1 MLTSVGLAGPLS
13 FGIRAGVP
21 LTDFFD
27 SVNSGNFVVTST
39 THRYIVGPSL
49 ELSLPAGFGLE
60 VDALYRRLNYNA
72 SFNLV
77 DVFTNNQTTGNAW
90 EFPLLVKYRVSTPL
104 IKPYIDAGSG
114 LRHAQRAQTN
124 YVSTV
129 APNRQTTTT
138 TNNPQELKNS
148 TTTGFVIGFGAD
160 IKALVVH
167 ISPEIRYT
175 RWGSSHFT
183 IPTAARSAIRTRP
196 SFWWA
201 LLFSQIAPRIG
212 RNFRILHRGMH
223 DESLRGVSQVVKG
236 VARHQVQHR
245 IRLSSSERV
254 SVGLTMS

>member
-1 MLTSVGLAGPLS
+1 MLTSAAVAGPLS

-21 LTDFFD
+21 LTDFID
-27 SVNSGNFVVTST
+27 SVNSGNSVVTST

-49 ELSLPAGFGLE
+49 ELRLPAGFGVE

-90 EFPLLVKYRVSTPL
+90 EFPLLVKYRVATPL
-104 IKPYIDAGSG
+104 IKPYIDAGLAFDTLSG
-114 LRHAQRAQTN
+114 LKQTV
-124 YVSTV
+124 VSTV

-138 TNNPQELKNS
+138 TNNPSELKNS

-160 IKALVVH
+160 IHALVLH

-183 IPTAARSAIRTRP
+183 IPNGAAISNQNQAE
-196 SFWWA
+196 F
-201 LLFSQIAPRIG
+201 L
-212 RNFRILHRGMH
+212 
-223 DESLRGVSQVVKG
+223 
-236 VARHQVQHR
+236 
-245 IRLSSSERV
+245 
-254 SVGLTMS
+254 VGFTF